1 MSSDVIFHIFDQ
13 KPTLARVRWQ
23 KKIFSYSNKGR
34 CNSKG
39 CSQRTLFLFSPWK
52 TLAVNCHLSFVMT
65 TGVCRQQSKVWCL
78 LPLQGNSIFQVRSNV
93 AAFWQNTQNPS
104 KSWTSVNFFLN
115 FVPNKNSR
123 VVQYSVQLQLFL
135 CWMGGWSQA
144 ASCQL
149 HWSKRW
155 PRSTIGWSRG
165 HNLRVLAGS
174 FVRTAV
180 RQSYYLCV

>member
-23 KKIFSYSNKGR
+23 KKIFSYNNKGR

-39 CSQRTLFLFSPWK
+39 CSQRTLFSSALGRH
-52 TLAVNCHLSFVMT
+52 LDCHLSFVMT

-104 KSWTSVNFFLN
+104 KSWTSVNFLFWILCPTKTVESYSTVYSCSFF
-115 FVPNKNSR
+115 FVGWMVTGSKLPITLIEEMAP
-123 VVQYSVQLQLFL
+123 QYHWLIQRTQLE
-135 CWMGGWSQA
+135 G
-144 ASCQL
+144 SC
-149 HWSKRW
+149 
-155 PRSTIGWSRG
+155 
-165 HNLRVLAGS
+165 
-174 FVRTAV
+174 
-180 RQSYYLCV
+180 RQFR